1 MGKTITQC
9 SECAYEFEPKNH
21 SVTKQL
27 GSVAG
32 AGIGALLGSKFGV
45 AGGILGMTIGKIAV
59 IPAAILG
66 LFIGLFV
73 DNLFV
78 QCPDCETWQRY

>member
-1 MGKTITQC
+1 MGKTVTLC
-9 SECAYEFEPKNH
+9 SECTCEFEPKNH

-32 AGIGALLGSKFGV
+32 ASIGGLIGSKFGV
-45 AGGILGMTIGKIAV
+45 AGGILGFTFGKIAI

-73 DNLFV
+73 DNLYV
-78 QCPDCETWQRY
+78 QCPSCETWQRY